1 MVNKWKYLIL
11 FIMSIVKI
19 SIVKIFLMLYREVK
33 FIGFSNR
40 ILNDVIV

>member
-33 FIGFSNR
+33 FIGFLNR